1 MNKIRERFKSKEVRL
16 IAIFLTIVIGV
27 IFIISIYNKHQSDKK
42 GQMVIIQQKKA
53 DGKIVNKK
61 QEELNKEVEEKKIKE
76 QKVSKNQKKIEEQ
89 KVPKNQK
96 KIEEQKVP
104 EEQKKLKEQR
114 LLENQKKIEEQKKA
128 DKAEVG
134 KEANNINENIKKNEF
149 TKEKAI
155 EIVSKI
161 VINKN
166 QKVKVGYDHTQKKG
180 GKDYYVLRVYDD
192 MSDHISTLGWY
203 YVQVDTGKAFEWDLI
218 EDTLTPIN

>member
-76 QKVSKNQKKIEEQ
+76 QKVS
-89 KVPKNQK
+89 KNQK

>member
-27 IFIISIYNKHQSDKK
+27 IFIISIYNKHQSDIK

-76 QKVSKNQKKIEEQ
+76 QKVS
-89 KVPKNQK
+89 KNQK